1 MKFWAGR
8 YRFVTRQ
15 RILSDFN
22 NPVNT
27 NKSKGSK
34 RDDVPKDEFSG
45 KECNN
50 CKWGKPWTDILHN
63 PDGTE
68 MGSAMG

>member
-1 MKFWAGR
+1 MDG
-8 YRFVTRQ
+8 
-15 RILSDFN
+15 
-22 NPVNT
+22 
-27 NKSKGSK
+27 
-34 RDDVPKDEFSG
+34 VPKDEFEENG
-45 KECNN
+45 CYN